1 MKKWRSFV
9 LVLACWTLVAT
20 APTLAGHGGKDD
32 KGPAILLVTFGTT
45 VPQARAAFDAI
56 EKRVK
61 TAFPEVP
68 VRWAYTSSVV
78 RKKLAGQGVSL
89 DSPEMALARLMDEGH
104 SRIAV
109 QSLHMMTGIEFHEL
123 HVNAMK
129 FGEMRGGPK
138 KIAVGMPLLSSDA
151 DLELVADTLM
161 TLLPS
166 ERKPEEAVVLMGH
179 GSHHPSDAVFS
190 AMMYKFQK
198 RDPNVFVGTVEGH
211 PDVEDIK
218 GQLLAKGIKK
228 AYLVPFMSVA
238 GDHATNDLAGDE
250 PDSWKSLLTAA
261 GVACVPVL
269 KGMAEYDAI
278 ADIWVAHLKETM
290 NSAR

>member
-9 LVLACWTLVAT
+9 LVLACWTLVVT
-20 APTLAGHGGKDD
+20 APALAGHGKDAD

-45 VPQARAAFDAI
+45 VPQARVAFDAI
-56 EKRVK
+56 EKKVK
-61 TAFPEVP
+61 TAFPDTA
-68 VRWAYTSSVV
+68 VRWAYTSSIV
-78 RKKLAGQGVSL
+78 RKKLAGEGILL
-89 DSPEMALARLMDEGH
+89 DSPEMALARLMDEGY
-104 SRIAV
+104 SRIVV
-109 QSLHMMTGIEFHEL
+109 QSLHMMTGLEFHAL
-123 HVNAMK
+123 YVNAMK
-129 FGEMRGGPK
+129 FAEMAGGPK
-138 KIAVGMPLLSSDA
+138 AVTVGMPLLASDA
-151 DLELVADTLM
+151 DLELVANTVM
-161 TLLPS
+161 TLLPA
-166 ERKPEEAVVLMGH
+166 ERKPDEAVVLMGH

-198 RDPNVFVGTVEGH
+198 RDTNVFLGTVEGH
-211 PDVEDIK
+211 PDFEDIK
-218 GQLLAKGIKK
+218 GQLFDRGIKK

-261 GVACVPVL
+261 GVTCVPVL

-290 NSAR
+290 NRPR